1 MNMSKDYGPLGP
13 PKADPLGIPPQSA
26 APPPKRHRPQVP
38 VKEYPL
44 LYLYSWAMRGS
55 AVLMVLAG
63 IIIAAASVDAKDYAT
78 AGIAFVTFV
87 GAAVLQLAISEG
99 VRAFV
104 DLVQNA
110 ERNSRQ
116 LQDISETLSQR

>member
-1 MNMSKDYGPLGP
+1 M
-13 PKADPLGIPPQSA
+13 
-26 APPPKRHRPQVP
+26 P

-104 DLVQNA
+104 DLVQHA

-116 LQDISETLSQR
+116 LQDISETLSNR